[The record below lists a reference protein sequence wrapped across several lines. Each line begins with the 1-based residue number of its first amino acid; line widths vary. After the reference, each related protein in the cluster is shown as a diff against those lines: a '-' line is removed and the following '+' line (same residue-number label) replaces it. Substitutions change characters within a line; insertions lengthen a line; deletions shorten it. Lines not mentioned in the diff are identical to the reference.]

1 MVILLIVCITLL
13 VGCSAHFYH
22 KFVEEKKK
30 TQIETL
36 LRKEIEEK
44 YTHLLSTQIPIKDIE
59 FLEFTVDMYIKY
71 AKDLNIYS
79 AEQHEFI
86 VQELE
91 RIRIQHL
98 TKL

>member
-1 MVILLIVCITLL
+1 MVIFFIVCTALFA
-13 VGCSAHFYH
+13 CSGAYYYH
-22 KFVEEKKK
+22 KFKQEEKK
-30 TQIETL
+30 ILEEARI
-36 LRKEIEEK
+36 RKEIEDK
-44 YTHLLSTQIPIKDIE
+44 YNHLLSLQIPKKDIE

-71 AKDLNIYS
+71 AKDLKIYS
-79 AEQHEFI
+79 ETQHEFI